1 MRLKSITDTPAH
13 QGALHVFPIHRLLA
27 STGLV
32 FSFAASSASA
42 QCMRWES
49 IGIGTAEAY
58 DISVED
64 IGSGPRLFVGYDQD
78 VYYWTGTLPAL
89 VGGEGFDN
97 PVSCVG
103 SYASPGSGAAELY
116 AGGVFGYTSQTQRQ
130 VRCVARL
137 VNGAWTDVGGGLPAN
152 GGNVYA
158 LTRFDD
164 GMGPKLYVGGSFLT
178 ASWSGLSSNGIVTW
192 DGTAWSGVGGGL
204 TGSGINAM
212 CVFDDGTGP
221 ALFVT
226 GGFSTAGTTPA
237 NSIAK
242 WDGSTWSALG
252 SGLEY
257 LGALGG
263 GRDLTVFDDG
273 TGPALYVAGAIDHAG
288 GVAVN
293 GIARWNG
300 TNWTALPGTPLDPSF
315 FTRSLAVHDDGTG
328 PALYLG
334 FVSALLGSTL
344 IRGVARWDGQTW
356 TALGGG
362 YHGWVDALASFDDGL
377 GGGPA
382 LWVGGHSQGGIGGN
396 LPASP
401 VARWHGGCSHRID
414 SMCFGDGRFAPCPC
428 ANYGASEHGCRNSAS
443 TQGAHLTSTG
453 TLSPDALGLHSA
465 LEPSTSLSLFL
476 QSNTLRPTQGPWGD
490 GILCL
495 GGQVLRLY
503 AKTASAGTAHA
514 PQPGDPSLTQRSA
527 ALGDPLGP
535 GSVRLYQVFYRDP
548 VAGWCTPQ
556 NFNISNGLRV
566 VW

>member
-1 MRLKSITDTPAH
+1 MKNRPDTP
-13 QGALHVFPIHRLLA
+13 GKRGRLHGTLFQRFLLLA
-27 STGLV
+27 GIALCPGAR
-32 FSFAASSASA
+32 AAWA

-49 IGIGTAEAY
+49 LGLSGVDAW
-58 DISVED
+58 DIEVEN
-64 IGSGPRLFVGYDQD
+64 IGSGPRLFVAVDEAVG
-78 VYYWTGTLPAL
+78 YWTGTTWGL
-89 VGGEGFDN
+89 VGGQGFDN
-97 PVSCVG
+97 TVSCVG
-103 SYASPGSGAAELY
+103 SYGSPGSGAAELY
-116 AGGVFGYTSQTQRQ
+116 AGGVFAYTSQTQWQ
-130 VRCVARL
+130 VRRIARL

-152 GGNVYA
+152 SGNVYA

-164 GMGPKLYVGGSFLT
+164 GTGLKLYVGGGFLT

-192 DGTAWSGVGGGL
+192 NGTAWAGVGGGL
-204 TGSGINAM
+204 TGGGINAM

-226 GGFSTAGTTPA
+226 GGFTMAGTTPA

-242 WDGSTWSALG
+242 WDGSTWTALG

-257 LGALGG
+257 NGALGG
-263 GRDLTVFDDG
+263 GMDMTVFDDG

-300 TNWTALPGTPLDPSF
+300 ANWSALPGTPLNPSF
-315 FTRSLAVHDDGTG
+315 FTRSIAVHDDGTG

-334 FVSALLGSTL
+334 FISAWLGSGL
-344 IRGVARWDGQTW
+344 VRGVARWDGQTW

-362 YHGWVDALASFDDGL
+362 YKGWVEALASFDDGL

-382 LWVGGHSQGGIGGN
+382 LWAGGQPQGSIGGN
-396 LPASP
+396 LADSAL
-401 VARWHGGCSHRID
+401 ARWYGGCSHRID

-443 TQGAHLTSTG
+443 AQGAHLTSTG
-453 TLSPDALGLHSA
+453 TLSPDALVLHTA

-476 QSNTLRPTQGPWGD
+476 QSNALRPVQGPWGD

-495 GGQVLRLY
+495 GGQILRLY

-514 PQPGDPSLTQRSA
+514 PQPGDPTITQRSA